1 MNPSMQ
7 VNLTEAAQA
16 DFKAIRKNV
25 ASRFGNSVWK
35 DLNESLQNAVKTI
48 GQFPS
53 SGTAVEEL
61 EEVGSGNFK
70 QWIVNK
76 RTRIIY
82 EIRSDAIYV
91 HIFMDTRMDLQTLLT
106 NRLLS

>member
-1 MNPSMQ
+1 MQ
-7 VNLTEAAQA
+7 VNLTESAQA

-25 ASRFGNSVWK
+25 VSKFGSEVWK
-35 DLNESLQNAVKTI
+35 SLNKSLQDAVKTI
-48 GQFPS
+48 GQFPL
-53 SGTAVEEL
+53 SGTAVDEL
-61 EEVGSGNFK
+61 EEVGSGNYK
-70 QWIVNK
+70 QWVVNK

-82 EIRSDAIYV
+82 EVRSDAIYV

>member
-1 MNPSMQ
+1 MQ
-7 VNLTEAAQA
+7 VKLTEAAQA

-25 ASRFGNSVWK
+25 VSKFGSEVWK
-35 DLNESLQNAVKTI
+35 ELNQNLQNAVKGI
-48 GQFPS
+48 GQFPL
-53 SGTAVEEL
+53 SGTAVDEL
-61 EEVGSGNFK
+61 EEVGSGNYK
-70 QWIVNK
+70 QWAVNK

-82 EIRSDAIYV
+82 EIRPDAVYV